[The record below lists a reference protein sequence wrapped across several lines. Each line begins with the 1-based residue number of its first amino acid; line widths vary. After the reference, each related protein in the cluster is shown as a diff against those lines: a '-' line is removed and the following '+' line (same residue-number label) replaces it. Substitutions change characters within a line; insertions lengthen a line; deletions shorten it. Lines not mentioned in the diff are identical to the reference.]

1 MYINFVHSHT
11 SGIRQDQF
19 VTKRPLFH
27 AQVRSDQE
35 ELGRFCCSRVN
46 LFLSS
51 FLLEN
56 LPPCYPVHHDH
67 EQQPALQLLG
77 SQPVNMRILF
87 LAVPPRSNQR
97 VQQQHLSSASRAWD
111 LLFNFSSLAA
121 FFPIF
126 LPVTPKISENRIHA
140 HIKDDW
146 EFLLPSGT
154 SCKKPLGFACTGIA
168 TPTQTNLQGRD
179 IAQRESLS
187 LQRKSSRQLP

>member
-1 MYINFVHSHT
+1 M
-11 SGIRQDQF
+11 
-19 VTKRPLFH
+19 
-27 AQVRSDQE
+27 
-35 ELGRFCCSRVN
+35 
-46 LFLSS
+46 
-51 FLLEN
+51 
-56 LPPCYPVHHDH
+56 HHDH

-77 SQPVNMRILF
+77 SQPVNMHILF

-126 LPVTPKISENRIHA
+126 FPVTPKISENRIHA

-154 SCKKPLGFACTGIA
+154 SCKKPGLCLHWNHY
-168 TPTQTNLQGRD
+168 TNTDKPAG
-179 IAQRESLS
+179 QRHCSEGKP
-187 LQRKSSRQLP
+187 QPAERESSRQLPWPVKDAFVHPSRTHEENPHKKPIVWSAVRRTIVLSDGRKEAH

>member
-1 MYINFVHSHT
+1 M
-11 SGIRQDQF
+11 
-19 VTKRPLFH
+19 
-27 AQVRSDQE
+27 
-35 ELGRFCCSRVN
+35 
-46 LFLSS
+46 
-51 FLLEN
+51 
-56 LPPCYPVHHDH
+56 HHDH

-187 LQRKSSRQLP
+187 LQRKSSRQLPWPVKDAFVHPSRTHEENPHKKPFVWSAVRRTIVLSDGRKESH